1 MNHFETEI
9 RQKETPRKGGDR
21 AALGRCGEDFAARLL
36 ELDGYEIL
44 DRNFRCREGEIDLIA
59 VRCGHLVFTE
69 VKTRRTAAFGRPS
82 EAVDRRKQ
90 RHLRQAAARWLEE
103 KGQPGCRSYS
113 FQVIEIMVNRIDH
126 AF

>member
-1 MNHFETEI
+1 MDGNTRDENRRT
-9 RQKETPRKGGDR
+9 DR
-21 AALGRCGEDFAARLL
+21 HSLGRCGEDFAVRLL

-44 DRNFRCREGEIDLIA
+44 ARNFSCREGEIDIVA
-59 VRCGHLVFTE
+59 SRCGDLAFTE

-90 RHLRQAAARWLEE
+90 QRLRRAAACWLRER
-103 KGQPGCRSYS
+103 GLGGCRTFS
-113 FQVIEIMVNRIDH
+113 FQVIEVMVNCIDH